1 MKNGLIYLLLG
12 FALVCSSACVE
23 EQDFDQL
30 EDLQVTPTIE
40 ASILYIESPESVIN
54 LATGISFYA
63 NTFNFDAF
71 NETFFADKVLDG
83 VVIYEV
89 ENTTS
94 KELDITVE
102 FLDEAGNALDI
113 EQFSVSPAPTAL
125 LRTEIAYGPG
135 GRSLDIIRNTS
146 AIRVSATN
154 LGDNTSVSNLPDP
167 KIILRSSGRFRIE
180 LVQ

>member
-1 MKNGLIYLLLG
+1 MEN
-12 FALVCSSACVE
+12 
-23 EQDFDQL
+23 
-30 EDLQVTPTIE
+30 LQVTPTIE
-40 ASILYIESPESVIN
+40 ASILYVESPESVIN
-54 LATGISFYA
+54 QATGISFYT

-71 NETFFADKVLDG
+71 NEAFFADNVLEG
-83 VVIYEV
+83 VVVYEV

-102 FLDEAGNALDI
+102 FVDDAGTVLDT

-167 KIILRSSGRFRIE
+167 KIVLRSSGRFRIE
-180 LVQ
+180 LVR